1 VIQKRERA
9 KMARTNWNSSHT
21 NLNGLSEEGKV
32 MGRELTNKPDPT
44 AHDVLKAAWKRQRE
58 DCSIADFVSS
68 SPVHI
73 LFPGVSERAI
83 DTRIY
88 KHIEPEIEEEAKEAK
103 EAEEEDRTINLFLE
117 FECELERTHVAIQ
130 SGRTYREP
138 ILVRVSSQKRAPYD
152 RVEVGDRVFLKAS
165 GGPILRYSTVEQVDS
180 FENACE
186 RTEEILELVKGTE
199 LENDEEF
206 EAYISDT
213 TSNGQPRNYCTVV
226 SFEPWKDLEN
236 RVTVHPPKGIASSW
250 VVMDS
255 ERKIERYL
263 VGEEERP
270 NQERARER
278 ILKKHEK
285 GEGQ

>member
-1 VIQKRERA
+1 
-9 KMARTNWNSSHT
+9 MARTHWNSSHA
-21 NLNGLSEEGKV
+21 NLDGLSEEGKA
-32 MGRELTNKPDPT
+32 MGEELTGQANPT
-44 AHDVLKAAWKRQRE
+44 VHDVLKAAWKAQR
-58 DCSIADFVSS
+58 DNHSVSDFVSS
-68 SPVHI
+68 APTRI

-88 KHIEPEIEEEAKEAK
+88 KHIEPEIEEGTTDQKETGN
-103 EAEEEDRTINLFLE
+103 AEDQEEDRTVNLFE
-117 FECELERTHVAIQ
+117 QFECEMERTHVAIQ

-138 ILVRVSSQKRAPYD
+138 ILVRVSSQKRAPYE

-165 GGPILRYSTVEQVDS
+165 GGPILRYSTVKRVDS
-180 FENACE
+180 FENASE
-186 RTEEILELVKGTE
+186 STEEILELVRGTE

-213 TSNGQPRNYCTVV
+213 TSSGKPRNYCTVV
-226 SFEPWKDLEN
+226 SFEPWNDLEN

-263 VGEEERP
+263 VGEEDRTV
-270 NQERARER
+270 QEKARER

>member
-1 VIQKRERA
+1 
-9 KMARTNWNSSHT
+9 MARTNWNSPHA
-21 NLNGLSEEGKV
+21 NLDGLGEEGKA

-44 AHDVLKAAWKRQRE
+44 AHDVLKAEWKAQK
-58 DCSIADFVSS
+58 DNGSVSDFVSS
-68 SPVHI
+68 SPVRI

-88 KHIEPEIEEEAKEAK
+88 KHIEPEIEEQAKEAKEAK
-103 EAEEEDRTINLFLE
+103 EEDDRTVNLFLK

-165 GGPILRYSTVEQVDS
+165 GGPILRYSTVRQVDS
-180 FENACE
+180 FEDASE
-186 RTEEILELVKGTE
+186 RTEEILNLVKGTE
-199 LENDEEF
+199 LDNDPDF
-206 EAYISDT
+206 LAYISDT
-213 TSNGQPRNYCTVV
+213 TSNGQPRYYCTVV

-270 NQERARER
+270 KQERARER